1 MTCVENWNVFSMA
14 GKQKI
19 KLLILKAV
27 WYKGKAR
34 EATSAD
40 ISEGQRELAQTV
52 PRMEHGPFNTPNEVS
67 RQHIC

>member
-1 MTCVENWNVFSMA
+1 MFSMS

-27 WYKGKAR
+27 RYKGKAR

-40 ISEGQRELAQTV
+40 ILEEEKELAQTV
-52 PRMEHGPFNTPNEVS
+52 PRMKHGPFNAQNNASS
-67 RQHIC
+67 RHIC